1 MRECERRETD
11 EQTRKER
18 QETFHSTG
26 IALNGM
32 PMGRKAEGVG

>member
-11 EQTRKER
+11 KQTQER
-18 QETFHSTG
+18 HEETFHSNG